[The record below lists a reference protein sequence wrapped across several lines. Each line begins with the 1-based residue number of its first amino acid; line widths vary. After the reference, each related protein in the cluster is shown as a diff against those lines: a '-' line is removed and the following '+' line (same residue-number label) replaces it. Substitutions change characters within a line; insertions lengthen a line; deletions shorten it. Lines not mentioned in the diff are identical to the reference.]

1 MNERTPKKITAAV
14 LAAVLAVGSVPATTL
29 ATTVAAFAEEAA
41 SDTVAAEISASSAQR
56 ITYSDGQQSEN
67 FASWTEVQSDDYA
80 IGEVQSVKKHYSDLG
95 YATAVLGN
103 KVKVKPTNDNSSYAG
118 DWFNKTNVE
127 AYANTENRK
136 YIGTGG
142 APYYLPMDVK
152 FTIDAFKNVAIDK
165 VDFVSGYGWDV
176 KEHKEYNFN
185 STTGEFSVWLD
196 ACQNKAGTRWNA
208 NGEHEIV
215 VSLTDAQGK
224 VKKYSVVIVND
235 VYDAAEESVTVSEVN
250 RPSADKIAATDG
262 IKIMNFG
269 FGGSNT
275 SGTPLSGSNIKVS
288 PFDKIGVKIDT
299 AGKNY
304 RVPDEN
310 AITVNGTALVEGEG
324 TYDGYYIYDVPADA
338 TSVEFSYANLIQT
351 AKVTY
356 TTPDGNGNTISVV
369 KADGS
374 AVANDGSVDV
384 GDKLLISAT
393 AASGYALSG
402 VKVNGKSDKVTEE
415 NGVYTYTVTNS
426 EAENTVAITADFTKQ
441 LKVTYPAAIANGTFE
456 VYKLD
461 KDDNQTEKLAN
472 NAVVVPGDKLEVVV
486 TPTDTAA
493 YKVDTDKVRYNVGS
507 TDTAFTSRDDGR
519 LIYSVTASDESVKFV
534 AESNTVREKTKSK
547 LDFTQPA
554 ATDGSFEIT
563 RNGVAL
569 AKDAELLED
578 DVITIKVTPANN
590 KKVNTVEING
600 TNIAANDDN
609 AAKDSDGNKIANTYT
624 YTVKKTET
632 NNKVIVAATFE
643 AISTKNIY
651 FTAAN
656 GKISVQ
662 KSDGTALAQGDR
674 IDEETELIVV
684 LEPNEGYTFDDTPLT
699 ATNSITPS
707 IVKAGDNSKWKF
719 TVGGSAAD
727 ITLTGAFRVL
737 STPNL
742 TITAPAASDGTLVV
756 KDSAGNE
763 IKSGAKVTEGDVLTI
778 VATAKD
784 DNHVVGSVTASEGT
798 APAAVKDK
806 VGEYTY
812 TVPETAAAAITL
824 GATFTTQATVTIDPA
839 ISEFVDVKVDDT
851 AIADGDKLVPAKI
864 INVTAKPGCQVD
876 TPCFNITKFAGTTSK
891 TTASTYT
898 VNAADQAIQVSAKS
912 AGKKADDNKAKGT
925 LTLTA
930 SQCTLTV
937 TKNGEEFFSGDE
949 VAEGDVLKITVKA
962 RTGYDIRKVMFGGTE
977 IPLTDYTAE
986 YTVPASVASSQTLT
1000 AACLPQKA
1008 VSVGNLTNG
1017 SVVVKNAKGEEV
1029 TTAIE
1034 GDVLT
1039 IVATPE
1045 TGYKYTASSA
1055 KVNGATTNVTETAE
1069 KITYTVQ
1076 NGDTKVEVTATF
1088 ALKGDGEKAEA
1099 TVKFAEA
1106 KNGTFTV
1113 KNSNANVKDGD
1124 KVKEADGLTIVPAA
1138 AEGFKVAAVKVNDT
1152 VIEADKDSHFVYTVL
1167 AADKDKELTISV
1179 EFEAIITAKLAET
1192 KNGTFTVKNG
1202 ETEVKD
1208 GDNIKA
1214 GDKLAIEAAP
1224 ENGYG
1229 IASVKVNGTAVEA
1242 VEGKYTYEVKADDK
1256 TVEIAV
1262 EFEVLAPAAVTEL
1275 KNTARTYNSLTFTW
1289 KASEKADSY
1298 AVSYKTGNDDW
1309 SAAKTVTETTAKLD
1323 GLKSNAKY
1331 TVRVVALKGT
1341 AASEE
1346 ATAEAE
1352 TKASAKMT
1360 VETPTNGKVSIV
1372 RQDGKVL
1379 NSGAAITEGIKITIK
1394 PTANANYQIDK
1405 VMANGKEVTADANGA
1420 YVYTVE
1426 KVNEFTVSATFK
1438 VSAPAAVTGIKA
1450 TKTGYNSATVTW
1462 NKSAVATKYEV
1473 SYKTASGSWST
1484 AKTVTTNSAALTG
1497 LTANTAYTVRVV
1509 AVNGA
1514 GKSAAATG
1522 AVTTKASPKITFTA
1536 PKNGKY
1542 TVTRDVDKKVL
1553 KSGCNVT
1560 EGLGLT
1566 IKPTANSGYKV
1577 GVVKANGV
1585 TLKANANG
1593 EYKFN
1598 VPKSNAFSISVTFIA
1613 VTPAK
1618 ATGIKVTK
1626 SGYNALTVG
1635 WNKVAN
1641 ATKYE
1646 VSFKT
1651 ATGSWSKTQT
1661 VTGTSAKLS
1670 GLTANTKYTVRVIAV
1685 NGTVKGAA
1693 ATANVTTLASPAVKL
1708 TTPKNGKVVMTYP
1721 NGKTL
1726 KSGAHITQGLVLN
1739 IKPTANKGYKV
1750 AKVVV
1755 NGTKVKAN
1763 AKGQY
1768 RYTVGRTNALT
1779 VTVTFSK

>member
-29 ATTVAAFAEEAA
+29 ATTVAAFAADTTTTEAA
-41 SDTVAAEISASSAQR
+41 VLSEVSGGIETNSLEDGNHSPVTSVIVAGETSL
-56 ITYSDGQQSEN
+56 TYQNIYGGVANS
-67 FASWTEVQSDDYA
+67 
-80 IGEVQSVKKHYSDLG
+80 
-95 YATAVLGN
+95 GN
-103 KVKVKPTNDNSSYAG
+103 KIKVKFDEKLTKEALETYAA
-118 DWFNKTNVE
+118 KTDS
-127 AYANTENRK
+127 K
-136 YIGTGG
+136 PIGTGG
-142 APYYLPMDVK
+142 SPNKVPFFVKFKVDGVTDVEKINFTGGYDWDDGTNKALNFDDGTFQLWFPAEDRNEIWSKTNGEHTVK
-152 FTIDAFKNVAIDK
+152 FT
-165 VDFVSGYGWDV
+165 YGEGTNV
-176 KEHKEYNFN
+176 KE
-185 STTGEFSVWLD
+185 
-196 ACQNKAGTRWNA
+196 
-208 NGEHEIV
+208 
-215 VSLTDAQGK
+215 
-224 VKKYSVVIVND
+224 YSVVIVND
-235 VYDAAEESVTVSEVN
+235 IYDAATPVNVNFTKPANADLTVTKDGETLS
-250 RPSADKIAATDG
+250 SGAT
-262 IKIMNFG
+262 
-269 FGGSNT
+269 
-275 SGTPLSGSNIKVS
+275 VE
-288 PFDKIGVKIDT
+288 PFDELTVTLKPT
-299 AGKNY
+299 TGKENY
-304 RVPDEN
+304 RVADANKAVLVDGKPLTGAAVAD
-310 AITVNGTALVEGEG
+310 GTGIYTG
-324 TYDGYYIYDVPADA
+324 TYVVPESSKGVAFVFAD
-338 TSVEFSYANLIQT
+338 LIQT
-351 AKVTY
+351 ANVTANSVASGNG
-356 TTPDGNGNTISVV
+356 TLNVVDGNGEALT
-369 KADGS
+369 ADT
-374 AVANDGSVDV
+374 AKTLDV
-384 GDKLLISAT
+384 GTTITITPT
-393 AASGYALSG
+393 ANAGYAL
-402 VKVNGKSDKVTEE
+402 DKVTLKNATDERKLTD
-415 NGVYTYTVTNS
+415 NGDGTYSYTITKDDTALIVEATFKKQIGISYT
-426 EAENTVAITADFTKQ
+426 TV
-441 LKVTYPAAIANGTFE
+441 IANGRLN
-456 VYKLD
+456 VYKYDD
-461 KDDNQTEKLAN
+461 KTGRGERVNPTGATVD
-472 NAVVVPGDKLEVVV
+472 PGQKLEVVV
-486 TPTDTAA
+486 TPNDPTTYKITAVKSTVNGADADVPTDANTGA
-493 YKVDTDKVRYNVGS
+493 Y
-507 TDTAFTSRDDGR
+507 
-519 LIYSVTASDESVKFV
+519 IYTVTAGQTDDV
-534 AESNTVREKTKSK
+534 AFSATIEAKKEATLGDITVDNAANGTITVTKDGTAVAKGEK
-547 LDFTQPA
+547 
-554 ATDGSFEIT
+554 
-563 RNGVAL
+563 
-569 AKDAELLED
+569 LLED
-578 DVITIKVTPANN
+578 DVLTITVAPAQR
-590 KKVNTVEING
+590 KKVSTITVGGTAATKATDENDKEI
-600 TNIAANDDN
+600 D
-609 AAKDSDGNKIANTYT
+609 NTYT
-624 YTVKKTET
+624 YTVKGTDEGNTLDVIANFKSIGAHVLTFT
-632 NNKVIVAATFE
+632 NPT
-643 AISTKNIY
+643 
-651 FTAAN
+651 N
-656 GKISVQ
+656 GTMTVTNQ
-662 KSDGTALAQGDR
+662 KGVSKGNGD
-674 IDEETELIVV
+674 
-684 LEPNEGYTFDDTPLT
+684 
-699 ATNSITPS
+699 
-707 IVKAGDNSKWKF
+707 
-719 TVGGSAAD
+719 
-727 ITLTGAFRVL
+727 
-737 STPNL
+737 
-742 TITAPAASDGTLVV
+742 LV
-756 KDSAGNE
+756 D
-763 IKSGAKVTEGDVLTI
+763 EGDVLTI
-778 VATAKD
+778 NVTPIGDYKVSQVTNNSAPITPTDGKYTVTVSAADVVLNATLVELAKPAVKITQKNDGKITVMNGTTEVADNTTVKEGDKLTITAVPVD
-784 DNHVVGSVTASEGT
+784 DNHTVTAIRVNNIEVV
-798 APAAVKDK
+798 ADKDG
-806 VGEYTY
+806 VYTY
-812 TVPETAAAAITL
+812 EVKA
-824 GATFTTQATVTIDPA
+824 GDTT
-839 ISEFVDVKVDDT
+839 
-851 AIADGDKLVPAKI
+851 
-864 INVTAKPGCQVD
+864 
-876 TPCFNITKFAGTTSK
+876 
-891 TTASTYT
+891 
-898 VNAADQAIQVSAKS
+898 
-912 AGKKADDNKAKGT
+912 
-925 LTLTA
+925 
-930 SQCTLTV
+930 TLTV
-937 TKNGEEFFSGDE
+937 TADYATQATITIDSAINDMVEVKKASDGSVVKSGDKVAAGDTLTVNVKAGYTLTDPTFALTPFTGTAGSTVSGTSYTVKATDKSITINGTATEKDSTDKAKANLQLTVRKGALKVTKGDTELYDGDE
-949 VAEGDVLKITVKA
+949 VIEGDVLKFTVTPG
-962 RTGYDIRKVMFGGTE
+962 TGSDIRKIIVGGTE
-977 IPLTDYTAE
+977 LKLKDYTAE
-986 YTVPASVASSQTLT
+986 YTVPADASSTLT
-1000 AACLPQKA
+1000 VNAECKTKID
-1008 VSVGNLTNG
+1008 VTVGNLTNG
-1017 SVVVKNAKGEEV
+1017 SVVVKNEDGEKV

-1034 GDVLT
+1034 NDVLT
-1039 IVATPE
+1039 LEVTPDA
-1045 TGYKYTASSA
+1045 GYKITDNSV
-1055 KVNGATTNVTETAE
+1055 KVNNGSPITAVSE
-1069 KITYTVQ
+1069 KYTYTVQ
-1076 NGDTKVEVTATF
+1076 NADTKVEVTATF

-1152 VIEADKDSHFVYTVL
+1152 VIEADKDGHFVYTVL

-1208 GDNIKA
+1208 GDEIKA

-1224 ENGYG
+1224 DEGYG
-1229 IASVKVNGTAVEA
+1229 VASVKVNGTAVEA

-1522 AVTTKASPKITFTA
+1522 TVTTKASPKITFTA

-1598 VPKSNAFSISVTFIA
+1598 VPKSNAFSISVTFTA
-1613 VTPAK
+1613 VAPAK

-1755 NGTKVKAN
+1755 NGTEVKAN